1 MYKDIWIKSQFLQDL
16 MKIAVRL
23 FLTKVGN
30 NENIAPSLNILKKK
44 NISLACTKIIANSLT
59 RKLLKFVLSYHLN
72 FFKHLN

>member
-30 NENIAPSLNILKKK
+30 NENIAPSLNIFFKKS
-44 NISLACTKIIANSLT
+44 ISLVCTKIIAKSFT
-59 RKLLKFVLSYHLN
+59 RKLSNVLSYHLN

>member
-30 NENIAPSLNILKKK
+30 NENIAPSLNIFLKKK
-44 NISLACTKIIANSLT
+44 AFPSHAQ
-59 RKLLKFVLSYHLN
+59 KLLLKVLLVNYQMFFHTTWIFLN
-72 FFKHLN
+72 T

>member
-44 NISLACTKIIANSLT
+44 TFPSHAQ
-59 RKLLKFVLSYHLN
+59 KLLLIVWLVNY
-72 FFKHLN
+72 

>member
-30 NENIAPSLNILKKK
+30 NENIAPSLNIFKKK
-44 NISLACTKIIANSLT
+44 
-59 RKLLKFVLSYHLN
+59 
-72 FFKHLN
+72 KHFPRMHKNYC

>member
-30 NENIAPSLNILKKK
+30 NENIAPSLNIFKKK
-44 NISLACTKIIANSLT
+44 SISLACTKIIAKSFT
-59 RKLLKFVLSYHLN
+59 RKLSNVLSYHLN

>member
-1 MYKDIWIKSQFLQDL
+1 

-44 NISLACTKIIANSLT
+44 KSISLACTKIIAKSFT
-59 RKLLKFVLSYHLN
+59 RKLSNVLSYHLN